1 MKRVYLDHAA
11 TTPVLDEV
19 LNEMLPY
26 FKEEFYN
33 PSSITSSGIRVK
45 EKIEEARERVSQ
57 LINARPEEIIFTSG
71 GTEANN
77 LAIIGLALANIKK
90 GKHIVI
96 SRAEHHSVLNAARY
110 LQKWFDFKISFVSL
124 DKEGFIKIDELENA
138 ITDETIL
145 VSIIHA
151 NYEIGTI
158 EPIKEIVEIV
168 KDKKKDIIFH
178 TDAVATAGQV
188 EIDVQKL
195 NVDALTLSSHTIYG
209 PKGSGALFLREGIG
223 LVPII
228 YGGIQE
234 EGKRPGTENVPGI
247 IGFGKACEL
256 AKKEFEKRVKHY
268 TRLRDMI
275 IKGIDMEDVYL
286 TGTKDMSKRLP
297 NHASFIVKG
306 IHGEAIVE
314 MLDTYNIEASTGSVC
329 VSKAFLASPILLSMG
344 YNYEEAQGA
353 VVFTVGIDNNDDDIK
368 YFLETFPK
376 VINDLRRIA
385 PR

>member
-110 LQKWFDFKISFVSL
+110 LQKWFDFKISFISL

>member
-33 PSSITSSGIRVK
+33 PSSITSTGTRVK
-45 EKIEEARERVSQ
+45 EKIEEARERVAS
-57 LINARPEEIIFTSG
+57 LINSKPEEIIFTSG

-77 LAIIGLALANIKK
+77 LAIIGLALANIKR
-90 GKHIVI
+90 GKHIII

-110 LQKWFDFKISFVSL
+110 LQKWFDFKISFVTL
-124 DKEGFIKIDELENA
+124 NKEGFVNVEELEKS

-158 EPIKEIVEIV
+158 EPIKELVEIV
-168 KDKKKDIIFH
+168 KDKKRDVLFH

-188 EIDVQKL
+188 EIDVRKL

-209 PKGSGALFLREGIG
+209 PKGSGALYLREGLSI
-223 LVPII
+223 VPII

-234 EGKRPGTENVPGI
+234 EGRRPGTENVPGI
-247 IGFGKACEL
+247 IGFGKACEI
-256 AKKEFEKRVKHY
+256 AKRDFEKRVKHY
-268 TRLRDMI
+268 RKLRDKI
-275 IKGIDMEDVYL
+275 IKGINIEDVYL
-286 TGTKDMSKRLP
+286 TGTKDLSKRLP

-329 VSKAFLASPILLSMG
+329 VSKAFLASPILLSIG
-344 YNYEEAQGA
+344 YSYEEAQGA
-353 VVFTVGIDNNDDDIK
+353 VVFTVGIDNDEKDID
-368 YFLETFPK
+368 YLLEVFPK
-376 VINDLRRIA
+376 VVQDLKRLA